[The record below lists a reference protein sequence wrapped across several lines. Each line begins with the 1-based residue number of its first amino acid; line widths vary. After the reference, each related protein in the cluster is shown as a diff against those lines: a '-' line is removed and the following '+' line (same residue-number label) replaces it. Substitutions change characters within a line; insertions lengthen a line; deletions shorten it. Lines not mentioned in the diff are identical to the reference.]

1 MSPHLNRHQFVVF
14 FSDSSINMAKSA
26 PLDSN
31 ITLGT
36 EQISVS
42 IQWIEGGKG
51 HGFEN
56 LLADQFAHP
65 VSLFKTLPHLAWT
78 NSHLGDFLQHF
89 IIDSQPKVL
98 IFYYLRNCLIIWFI
112 IRIYLV
118 EVISVGK
125 GEALDRNWGKILR
138 FIKKFHGC
146 KIIREAMFIS
156 KLFYDENEVWTKVDR
171 CWLSLSHSIKCKST
185 LNVWVSCALVNAYSW
200 MDQLTWWQPSPPS
213 SLSSQFPAHLLEYFI
228 RSLSLGHGAGIFQRF
243 YFLSLTR

>member
-42 IQWIEGGKG
+42 IQWIQGGKG

-138 FIKKFHGC
+138 FGRNC
-146 KIIREAMFIS
+146 QRCRIIREALYIL
-156 KLFYDENEVWTKVDR
+156 KLFDGENEVWSKVDHQ
-171 CWLSLSHSIKCKST
+171 LSVKAKHSQYLGRLCLCQCFFMDGPTHLVTAFSSFFCLQST
-185 LNVWVSCALVNAYSW
+185 
-200 MDQLTWWQPSPPS
+200 P
-213 SLSSQFPAHLLEYFI
+213 
-228 RSLSLGHGAGIFQRF
+228 RSFFGIFHPLTLSRTQGWNLSKILLPPKLQRRGLVF
-243 YFLSLTR
+243 